1 LDFRASRFIHFMI
14 RKRRAKCAFP
24 EEAIVIELGVFSLF
38 NYSLTPGFSPV
49 ILDRHRFNNR

>member
-1 LDFRASRFIHFMI
+1 LDFRASQFIHFMI

-38 NYSLTPGFSPV
+38 NYSLTPGLQPGDPGSAQV
-49 ILDRHRFNNR
+49 